1 MYSQVLEYRKFV
13 QTFRDA
19 KQRRSKLLA
28 LASKIKT
35 DDPVMMRVEAILEA
49 YRKGD
54 DILDP
59 ELFDREDII
68 DFAEKH
74 GIQNDPQVAAF
85 IEMAK
90 PR

>member
-35 DDPVMMRVEAILEA
+35 DDPVMKRVEAILEA
-49 YRKGD
+49 YRRGD

-59 ELFDREDII
+59 DLFDREDII
-68 DFAEKH
+68 AFAEKH
-74 GIQNDPQVAAF
+74 GIQNDPQVVAF